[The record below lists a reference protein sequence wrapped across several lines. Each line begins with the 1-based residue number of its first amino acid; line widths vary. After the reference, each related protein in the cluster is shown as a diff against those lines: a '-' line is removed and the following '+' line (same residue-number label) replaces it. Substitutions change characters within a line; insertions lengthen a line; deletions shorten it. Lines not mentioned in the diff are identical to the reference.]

1 MRKHA
6 RGLCGIIWSE
16 PEKKLKSDE
25 KGRVSY
31 TAIMHYGC
39 VVGVAD
45 SVSNKNTTEDKSK
58 QNGAGRPTTWWASF
72 RRQPEAV
79 LSVRLSQDDVGIT
92 WNLRAQDQQTD
103 DQNGQF
109 HLLVSLQL
117 NNCSQ
122 QHT

>member
-1 MRKHA
+1 MAFPVQDYEEAA
-6 RGLCGIIWSE
+6 RMSSGWKIFTTDHDSCNMVRCWWSNF
-16 PEKKLKSDE
+16 
-25 KGRVSY
+25 
-31 TAIMHYGC
+31 M
-39 VVGVAD
+39 
-45 SVSNKNTTEDKSK
+45 
-58 QNGAGRPTTWWASF
+58 
-72 RRQPEAV
+72 RQPEAV